1 MSKFFKAISTG
12 LVIMMAMMLSPRM
25 QAQRVALKTNTLDWV
40 ALSPNL
46 AVEARLSRH
55 LSLQLAIASNP
66 LSVSVFDTRLT
77 NFRVEP
83 ELRYWFNRPMA
94 RHFMALS
101 LTAAT
106 FNLRHADR
114 YFVGDAVGAG
124 LSYGYALVLSNH
136 WNMEA
141 EIGVGVAHFSAFN
154 YRGSDDNRPDSKN
167 FSRFLPVP
175 IRLGLSFSYIFK

>member
-1 MSKFFKAISTG
+1 MSKFLKAISTG
-12 LVIMMAMMLSPRM
+12 LVLMLSLLCSPKAE
-25 QAQRVALKTNTLDWV
+25 AQRIALKTNTIDWV
-40 ALSPNL
+40 AMSPNL
-46 AVEARLSRH
+46 AMEARLSGR
-55 LSLQLAIASNP
+55 LSLQLALAANP
-66 LSVSVFDTRLT
+66 FSFSVFDTRLT

-106 FNLRHADR
+106 YNLRHADHR
-114 YFVGDAVGAG
+114 LVGDAVGAG
-124 LSYGYALVLSNH
+124 LSYGYALVLGNH

-141 EIGVGVAHFSAFN
+141 EIGVGVAHLSAFN
-154 YRGSDDNRPDSKN
+154 YHGEERPKSKN
-167 FSRFLPVP
+167 YSHMLPVP